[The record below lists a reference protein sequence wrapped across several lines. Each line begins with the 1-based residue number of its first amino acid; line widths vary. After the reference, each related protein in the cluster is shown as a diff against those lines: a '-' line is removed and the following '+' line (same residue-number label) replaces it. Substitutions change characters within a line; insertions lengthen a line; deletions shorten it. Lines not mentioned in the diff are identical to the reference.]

1 MVHHPHLDDAFSAP
15 SNRALL
21 QTQEKASL
29 LVEALPYI
37 QRFAGERIVV
47 KFGGHAMR
55 NAQIQESFARDVT
68 LLNSIGIKVIV
79 VHGGGPQIG
88 NLLTQMK
95 IESQFVDGNRVTDD
109 ATMEIVQ
116 MVLIGQVNPM
126 LVQLINGA
134 GGRSVGLS
142 GVDGHLLQAT
152 RYTPNGQEI
161 GRVGRVTRVD
171 DGELKLLGAAGFIP
185 VISPI
190 GVDLE
195 KGETLNIN
203 ADYAA
208 SAIAEH
214 TLARKLVLM
223 TDVEG
228 IKGSDGE
235 IISTLTVSRA
245 KSLVESGVIS
255 GGMIPKLKCAFEA
268 LRSGVNKV
276 HIVDGCLKHA
286 LLLELFTDQGIGTE
300 LILDEDERR
309 KRP

>member
-1 MVHHPHLDDAFSAP
+1 MSETDISIPQDESEIFSAP
-15 SNRALL
+15 SSRALL
-21 QTQEKASL
+21 QTQQKAAL

-37 QRFAGERIVV
+37 QRFAGERVVV

-55 NAQIQESFARDVT
+55 NAKIQESFARDAT
-68 LLNSIGIKVIV
+68 LLRSIGINIVI

-88 NLLTQMK
+88 QTLAKMG
-95 IESQFVDGNRVTDD
+95 IESEFIDGMRVTDD
-109 ATMEIVQ
+109 ATMEVAQ
-116 MVLIGQVNPM
+116 MVLMGQVNPM
-126 LVQLINGA
+126 IVQLINDA

-142 GVDGHLLQAT
+142 GVDGCMLQAT
-152 RYTPNGQEI
+152 RYKPNEMDI
-161 GRVGRVTRVD
+161 GRVGRIQRVD
-171 DGELKLLGAAGFIP
+171 DSDLRLLGDAGFIP

-190 GVDLE
+190 GIDVSR
-195 KGETLNIN
+195 KETLNIN

-208 SAIAEH
+208 SAIVEH
-214 TLARKLVLM
+214 TLARKLILM

-228 IKGSDGE
+228 IKGPDGQVV
-235 IISTLTVSRA
+235 STLTVEQARA
-245 KSLVESGVIS
+245 WVNEGVIK

-300 LILDEDERR
+300 LILEE
-309 KRP
+309 